1 MQTPKGVFEMKYFFT
16 GGFKNADG
24 STESWESM
32 KQKLAEIVKNED
44 KTNPLSD
51 DEIAATLSQVGSR
64 VARRTIAKY
73 IESIKIP
80 SSRKRKSDVIYFS
93 QVCDTNIANYG

>member
-1 MQTPKGVFEMKYFFT
+1 MQPPKGIFEMKYFFT

-64 VARRTIAKY
+64 VARRTVAKY
-73 IESIKIP
+73 REQLEIP
-80 SSRKRKSDVIYFS
+80 VARMRKEL
-93 QVCDTNIANYG
+93 